1 MWSLGEEI
9 WVGGECFFGAVQA
22 CFFGVQRQNM
32 DILSLSLYIYIY
44 LGPGTTTFF
53 WSFQTNTVVLS
64 CSYITH
70 ENIGRISFYTC
81 LYGLHTACIRSWFEE
96 YTVVLT
102 KYGRGSIKIYG
113 RFQKYTVVYD
123 RIRFQKSTA

>member
-32 DILSLSLYIYIY
+32 DILSLYIYIY
-44 LGPGTTTFF
+44 TWDLERPLFF
-53 WSFQTNTVVLS
+53 
-64 CSYITH
+64 
-70 ENIGRISFYTC
+70 GRFKQIRSFY
-81 LYGLHTACIRSWFEE
+81 LAVILHMKKLVVYVFICFYTVCIRP
-96 YTVVLT
+96 V
-102 KYGRGSIKIYG
+102 YGRGSKNIRSFQQNTVVVRTIYG

-123 RIRFQKSTA
+123 RIRFHKSTA